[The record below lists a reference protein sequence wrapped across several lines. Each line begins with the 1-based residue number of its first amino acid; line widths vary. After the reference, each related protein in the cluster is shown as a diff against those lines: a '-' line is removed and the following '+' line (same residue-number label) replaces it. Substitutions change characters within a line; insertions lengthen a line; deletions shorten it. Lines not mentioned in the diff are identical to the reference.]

1 MQIVIDGKV
10 IEAKEGQTI
19 LQIAKNAGIHIP
31 TLCFMEKLLPI
42 GSCRM
47 CIVEVEGYENPVT
60 ACNTIAI
67 DGMVIRTNTENI
79 RNARRDILRFMLI
92 NHPLDCPIC
101 DKAGECLL
109 QDLVYEYNVDT
120 QPYAISA
127 PKKEYKEYS
136 TPAIM
141 YHPNRC
147 VVCSRCVRV
156 CREVVGRN
164 VLDIVGNGIDARIEP
179 VNPDRCIACGECLSV
194 CPVGALTETVSPTK
208 GRLWQIKRVPTIC
221 GYCGVG
227 CSLEL
232 NVYDNKVIK
241 ITTNVDAGP
250 NRGVLCVKGRFGYE
264 FINSSERLTKPLI
277 RKNGELV
284 ETTWEEALSFVAS
297 KLLEIKN
304 KYGPDSIAGL
314 TSARCTNEDNYVFQ
328 KFIRAVIG
336 TNNVD
341 HCARL

>member
-1 MQIVIDGKV
+1 MRIVIDDKH
-10 IEAKEGQTI
+10 IEADDGLTV
-19 LQIAKNAGIHIP
+19 LQIAKNNGIHIP

-47 CIVEVEGYENPVT
+47 CVVEVDGYENPIT
-60 ACNTIAI
+60 ACNTQAV
-67 DGMVIRTNTENI
+67 DGMVIRTNTEKV
-79 RNARRDILRFMLI
+79 RAMRKDILRFMLI

-101 DKAGECLL
+101 DKGGECLL
-109 QDLVYEYNVDT
+109 QDLVYEYGVDT
-120 QPYAISA
+120 QPYTTTA

-136 TPAIM
+136 TPAIK

-147 VVCSRCVRV
+147 IVCSRCIRV
-156 CREVVGRN
+156 CREIVGRN
-164 VLDIVGNGIDARIEP
+164 VLDLVGNGIDARVEVVAP
-179 VNPDRCIACGECLSV
+179 ERCIACGECLAA

-232 NVYDNKVIK
+232 NVFDNKVIK
-241 ITTNVDAGP
+241 VTTNPEIGM
-250 NRGVLCVKGRFGYE
+250 NRGTLCVKGRFGYE
-264 FINSSERLTKPLI
+264 FINSPERLTKPLI

-284 ETTWEEALSFVAS
+284 ETSWEEALTFIAN
-297 KLLEIKN
+297 KLTEIKAQH
-304 KYGPDSIAGL
+304 GSDSIAGL
-314 TSARCTNEDNYVFQ
+314 TSARCTNEDNYIFQ

>member
-1 MQIVIDGKV
+1 MQLIIDGKN
-10 IEAKEGQTI
+10 ITAEEGKTI
-19 LQIAKNAGIHIP
+19 LEIARQEGIYIP

-47 CIVEVEGYENPVT
+47 CVVEVEGYENPVT
-60 ACNTIAI
+60 ACNTRAI
-67 DGMVIRTNTENI
+67 DGMVIKTNTEKI
-79 RNARRDILRFMLI
+79 RNMRKDILRFMLI

-101 DKAGECLL
+101 DKGGECLL
-109 QDLVYEYNVDT
+109 QDLVYEYNVDV
-120 QPYAISA
+120 QPYTTTAT
-127 PKKEYKEYS
+127 KKEYKEYS
-136 TPAIM
+136 TPAIK

-147 VVCSRCVRV
+147 VMCSRCVRT

-179 VNPDRCIACGECLSV
+179 VNPERCIACGECLEA

-232 NVYDNKVIK
+232 NVFDNKIIK
-241 ITTNVDAGP
+241 VTTDINAGM
-250 NRGVLCVKGRFGYE
+250 NKGTLCAKGRFGYE
-264 FINSSERLTKPLI
+264 FVNSPERLTKPLI
-277 RKNGELV
+277 RKNNEFV
-284 ETTWEEALSFVAS
+284 ETTWEEALSFVAN
-297 KLLEIKN
+297 KLTEIKN
-304 KYGPDSIAGL
+304 KYGSDSIAGL
-314 TSARCTNEDNYVFQ
+314 TSARCTNEDNYIFQ

>member
-10 IEAKEGQTI
+10 VEANEGQTI
-19 LQIAKNAGIHIP
+19 LQIAKNAGIYIP

-47 CIVEVEGYENPVT
+47 CIVEVEGYENLVT
-60 ACNTIAI
+60 ACNTKAI
-67 DGMVIRTNTENI
+67 DGMVIRTNTEKI
-79 RNARRDILRFMLI
+79 RAARRDILRFMLI

-120 QPYAISA
+120 QPYTSSA
-127 PKKEYKEYS
+127 LKKEYKEYS
-136 TPAIM
+136 TPAIK

-147 VVCSRCVRV
+147 VLCSRCVRV

-179 VNPDRCIACGECLSV
+179 VNPERCIACGECLSV

-227 CSLEL
+227 CGLEL

-241 ITTNVDAGP
+241 VTTNVEAGP
-250 NRGVLCVKGRFGYE
+250 NKGTLCVKGRFGYE

-284 ETTWEEALSFVAS
+284 ETTWEEALSFVAN

-304 KYGPDSIAGL
+304 NYGPDSIAGL

-336 TNNVD
+336 TNNID

>member
-10 IEAKEGQTI
+10 LEAKEGQTI
-19 LQIAKNAGIHIP
+19 LQIAKNAGIYIP

-47 CIVEVEGYENPVT
+47 CIVEVEGYEYPVT
-60 ACNTIAI
+60 ACNTLAL
-67 DGMVIRTNTENI
+67 DGMVIRTNTEKI

-120 QPYAISA
+120 QPYVSSA
-127 PKKEYKEYS
+127 LKKEYKEYS
-136 TPAIM
+136 TPAIK

-241 ITTNVDAGP
+241 VTTNVDAGP
-250 NRGVLCVKGRFGYE
+250 NNGILCVKGRFGYE
-264 FINSSERLTKPLI
+264 FINSTERLTKPLI
-277 RKNGELV
+277 RKNGEFV
-284 ETTWEEALSFVAS
+284 ETTWEEALSFVAG